1 MKRRDFIQS
10 LATSATG
17 LAFLQAAHATTLDP
31 RTSAA
36 GAAAATIEGHTLV
49 SEFSLRGTQWKV
61 YEDLRARDGAITF
74 VSASGQ
80 KRVMPKSAEAQF
92 PGDEPQHL
100 GLSMDEIG
108 LSGPDL
114 LADKLLAGGDDPNP
128 EMVRLAAPPQGS
140 PPPPRPA
147 PVAGQPAPPPQQQAR
162 PRWDAFVGT
171 KECFDTMPV
180 FPSGTTRTY
189 HPNQYFPEI
198 AGEAVS
204 KRFDGLIGGW
214 MPAVR
219 KVMPVSPTAYIEVV
233 VFGDVEAHDQ
243 FIVQT
248 WHRTSR
254 IENGKVVKVV
264 YGYSYPSFPPARVEP
279 KPEDF
284 YRALLVFA
292 DYWDQHLHDF
302 AATSL
307 PDESLLDMAKHAFAK
322 ELVVRPGGYYPKYG
336 AVDRDYYGSEYDGFQ
351 DIFTSALYTNLE
363 WGRFAQ
369 AKAILDNYYTDFV
382 DSRGMINMRGPETS
396 QFGLTLSL
404 LARYFN
410 YTHDA
415 ALIAKHRSKIAATA
429 KLLSDMHEESLK
441 LPSSD
446 VGYGLIH
453 GWSESDACLAGNP
466 SMWWLPYFSNN
477 AFAAR
482 GLQDIGRAWT
492 EVARVAPS
500 PDADHQA
507 HDWLQRAKVLRESTA
522 AAMEKDMWKNENPPY
537 IGTFPG
543 TKIKFRESLGT
554 ERPSPQQWAHRPYAE
569 LLQAD
574 ILPEHL
580 ANAVIDCMRANGAT
594 TIGVV
599 ANVGAARPG
608 ARAILGFISYGY
620 AQMLLRLDRVEEY
633 LLFLQAH
640 RFHDHTRGSWT
651 AGEVSGINGGTAI
664 FCIPAQQTIPL
675 LVRWMLV
682 LEDSDDDRLYFAKGV
697 PRDWIASGKPVRIE
711 QAPTRWGRVSLNL
724 AARPATKSVVATV
737 ELARPGAPKE
747 IQVKLRVPKQTPL
760 QSVTVNGHPAKI
772 QGKNNDTVVIA
783 TGSQKHF
790 EVIGQLA

>member
-1 MKRRDFIQS
+1 MKRRDFIQTF
-10 LATSATG
+10 ATTATG
-17 LAFLQAAHATTLDP
+17 LAFLKAAHATNLD
-31 RTSAA
+31 SQISGSA
-36 GAAAATIEGHTLV
+36 GAATSTEGHTLI
-49 SEFSLRGTQWKV
+49 SEFGLRGTQWKV
-61 YEDLRARDGAITF
+61 YEDLRTRDGAITF
-74 VSASGQ
+74 VSAGGE
-80 KRVMPKSAEAQF
+80 KRVMTKSAEAQF
-92 PGDEPQHL
+92 PGAEPQHL
-100 GLSMDEIG
+100 GLTMEEIG

-114 LADKLLAGGDDPNP
+114 LADKLLAGGDDPDP
-128 EMVRLAAPPQGS
+128 EMVKIAAPPQGS

-147 PVAGQPAPPPQQQAR
+147 PAPGQPVQQAPQAR

-219 KVMPVSPTAYIEVV
+219 KVMPVSSSAYVEVV

-248 WHRTSR
+248 WHRTAR
-254 IENGKVVKVV
+254 IENGKIVKVV
-264 YGYSYPSFPPARVEP
+264 YGYSYPAFPPARQDP
-279 KPEDF
+279 KPDEF
-284 YRALLVFA
+284 YRALLIFA
-292 DYWDQHLHDF
+292 DYWDHQLHDF
-302 AATSL
+302 ATTSL
-307 PDESLLDMAKHAFAK
+307 PDEPLLDMAKHAFAK
-322 ELVVRPGGYYPKYG
+322 ELMVRPNGVYPKYG

-382 DSRGMINMRGPETS
+382 DSRGMINMRGPETA

-429 KLLSDMHEESLK
+429 KLLADMHEESLK
-441 LPSSD
+441 LPPGD
-446 VGYGLIH
+446 AGYGLIH
-453 GWSESDACLAGNP
+453 GWSESDACLAANP
-466 SMWWLPYFSNN
+466 AIWWLPYFSNN
-477 AFAAR
+477 AFASR

-492 EVARVAPS
+492 EIARVAPA
-500 PDADHQA
+500 PEAEHQA
-507 HDWLQRAKVLRESTA
+507 HDWLQRAKVLREATA
-522 AAMEKDMWKNENPPY
+522 AAIEKDIWKNETPPY

-543 TKIKFRESLGT
+543 TKLKFRDSLGQ

-574 ILPEHL
+574 VLPEHL
-580 ANAVIDCMRANGAT
+580 ANTVIDCMRANGAT

-633 LLFLQAH
+633 LLFLQTH

-682 LEDSDDDRLYFAKGV
+682 LEDSDEERLYFARAV
-697 PRDWIASGKPVRIE
+697 PRDWIASGKPIRIE

-724 AARPATKSVVATV
+724 VGDPKKKSVTAAV
-737 ELARPGAPKE
+737 ELARPGAPHE

-760 QSVTVNGHPAKI
+760 QSVTVNGRPAKI
-772 QGKNNDTVVIA
+772 QGKHNDTVVIA

-790 EVIGQLA
+790 EVIGLLG